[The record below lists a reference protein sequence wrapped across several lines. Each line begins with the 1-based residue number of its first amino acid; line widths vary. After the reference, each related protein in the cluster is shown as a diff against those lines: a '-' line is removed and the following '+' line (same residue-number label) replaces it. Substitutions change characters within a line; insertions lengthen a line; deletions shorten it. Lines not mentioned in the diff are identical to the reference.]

1 MPTQSVTEVLKE
13 ATKDLLTEDTLKQI
27 ETIFNESVDKKT
39 TDQLTLQLET
49 ALVNQ
54 DEAHT
59 KQLKVLLEKID
70 NDHSAKLEKVVQAI
84 TESHTHKLKR
94 VISKYQS
101 ALNNEAKTFKEAL
114 NSNISQYL
122 DLYLEKVI
130 PQKMINEAVSN
141 NKAKNLI
148 NKLRNTLGV
157 DFAFSK
163 TVIKEGVLDGKQKL
177 VAAQKD
183 KGTLIKENAEL
194 KARATKAES
203 TLLLE
208 KMTSN
213 LPKEKKDYLTKILSD
228 KAPEFIKENFNY
240 TVELFDNNQEE
251 ALQTLKESAAP
262 ITRKID
268 RPTNKELIT
277 EKVGENEDP
286 QMASYLSELGK

>member
-157 DFAFSK
+157 DFAF
-163 TVIKEGVLDGKQKL
+163 
-177 VAAQKD
+177 
-183 KGTLIKENAEL
+183 
-194 KARATKAES
+194 
-203 TLLLE
+203 
-208 KMTSN
+208 
-213 LPKEKKDYLTKILSD
+213 
-228 KAPEFIKENFNY
+228 
-240 TVELFDNNQEE
+240 NQEE